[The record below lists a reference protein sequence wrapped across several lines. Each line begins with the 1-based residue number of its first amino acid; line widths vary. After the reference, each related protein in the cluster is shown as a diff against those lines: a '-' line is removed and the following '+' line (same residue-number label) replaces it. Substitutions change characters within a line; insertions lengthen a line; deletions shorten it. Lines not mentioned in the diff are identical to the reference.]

1 RFSVQVIIM
10 QKKWVFTENIPESQ
24 VSDFAEE
31 LQVPEVIVK
40 ILINRGMTSRE
51 EAVKFFRPKMER
63 LYDPLL
69 MGDMAKAVDR
79 IQTALT
85 NQETILIYG
94 DYDVD
99 GITSCSLLYL
109 YIRKLTEN
117 VHYFI
122 PDRIRDGYGF
132 SSRGVKEAQTVGA
145 TLIITVDCG
154 ITAVDEIG
162 LANDKNIDVIVTDHH
177 QMGKELPPAY
187 AILNP
192 MVPDCQYPF
201 KGLSGVGVAFK
212 LVHALNNAI
221 GWDNSQLLP
230 YTDLVA
236 IGSAADI
243 VPLVDE
249 NRILVKEGIER
260 INGRHNIG
268 LNALLDVASL
278 NNCFIGTGQILFG
291 IAPRINAVGRLG
303 SAERA
308 VRLFTTSKREEAAK
322 IANVLESENRQRKNI
337 EETAFNEAVEK
348 AEKEFNKNSPDP
360 LILHGEGWH
369 PGVIG
374 IVASKIVDQ
383 FYRPA
388 VLIALEDGIGK
399 GSIRS
404 IPDFDVFEALQKC
417 GNYLEEYGGH
427 KYAAGLTIKESNIP
441 VFKEAFKN
449 AVRETLTALDLVP
462 KLNIDGKITLD
473 IIDDRFFNILKH
485 FAPFGPQNS
494 RPVFVAEGVEV
505 MGRPTIVGKNH
516 LKFSI
521 RQNGA
526 VMPVIGFNLGH
537 LLDMIYDKR
546 ESLDIAF
553 VIEEN
558 TWQGNTYLQLQLK
571 DIKRS

>member
-1 RFSVQVIIM
+1 M
-10 QKKWVFTENIPESQ
+10 QKKWVFAENSPDSQ
-24 VSDFAEE
+24 VKDFAEE
-31 LQVPEVIVK
+31 LQVPEVIAQ
-40 ILINRGMTSRE
+40 ILCNRGITTRD
-51 EAVKFFRPKMER
+51 EAVKFFKPRMDR
-63 LYDPLL
+63 LYDPLI
-69 MGDMAKAVDR
+69 MRDMSKAVDR
-79 IQTALT
+79 IQEALT
-85 NQETILIYG
+85 NQEGILIYG

-99 GITSCSLLYL
+99 GITSCSLLFL
-109 YIRKLTEN
+109 YIRKLTQK
-117 VHYFI
+117 VYYFI
-122 PDRIRDGYGF
+122 PDRIKDGYGF
-132 SSRGVKEAQTVGA
+132 SSRGVQEAKRVGA

-154 ITAVDEIG
+154 ITAVEEIG
-162 LANDKNIDVIVTDHH
+162 LANEQGIDVIVTDHH

-192 MVPDCQYPF
+192 MVPECEYPF

-212 LVHALNNAI
+212 LVHALNNSI

-308 VRLFTTSKREEAAK
+308 VKLFITSKMEEAVK
-322 IANVLESENRQRKNI
+322 IAAVLESENQQRKNI
-337 EETAFNEAVEK
+337 EEIAFNEAVEK
-348 AEKEFNKNSPDP
+348 AKEEFNWNTPEP
-360 LILHGEGWH
+360 LVLFAEGWH

-388 VLIALEDGIGK
+388 VMIAIEDGIGK

-449 AVRETLTALDLVP
+449 AVTESLTSLDLVP
-462 KLNIDGKITLD
+462 RLNIDSRIELD

-494 RPVFVAEGVEV
+494 RPVFVAEGIEV
-505 MGRPTIVGKNH
+505 TGRPTIVGKNH

-526 VMPVIGFNLGH
+526 VLPVIGFNLGH
-537 LLDMIYDKR
+537 LIDTIYEERDSLDM
-546 ESLDIAF
+546 AF

-571 DIKRS
+571 DIKSKIKS

>member
-1 RFSVQVIIM
+1 LIAM
-10 QKKWVFTENIPESQ
+10 QKKWIFAENSPDPQ
-24 VSDFAEE
+24 VKDFAEE
-31 LQVPEVIVK
+31 LQVPAVIAQ
-40 ILINRGMTSRE
+40 ILINRGMATRE
-51 EAVKFFRPKMER
+51 EAVKFFKPRMDR

-69 MGDMAKAVDR
+69 MRDMSKAVDR
-79 IQTALT
+79 IQEALT
-85 NQETILIYG
+85 NQEGILIYG

-109 YIRKLTEN
+109 YIRKLTQN

-122 PDRIRDGYGF
+122 PDRIKDGYGF
-132 SSRGVKEAQTVGA
+132 SSKGIKEAREVGA

-154 ITAVDEIG
+154 ITAVEEIG
-162 LANDKNIDVIVTDHH
+162 LANEQGIDVIVTDHH
-177 QMGKELPPAY
+177 QMGKELPPAF

-192 MVPDCQYPF
+192 MVPECGYPF

-212 LVHALNNAI
+212 LVHALNNSI

-308 VRLFTTSKREEAAK
+308 VRLFTTSKMEEAIK
-322 IANVLESENRQRKNI
+322 IAGVLESENQQRKNI

-348 AEKEFNKNSPDP
+348 AKLEFNSNSPEP
-360 LILHGEGWH
+360 LVLHGEGWH

-388 VLIALEDGIGK
+388 VLIAIEDGIGK

-449 AVRETLTALDLVP
+449 AVRETMTALDLVP
-462 KLNIDGKITLD
+462 KLNIDGKIELD
-473 IIDDRFFNILKH
+473 VINDRFFNILKH

-494 RPVFVAEGVEV
+494 RPVFVSEGIEV
-505 MGRPTIVGKNH
+505 TGRPMIVGKNH

-521 RQNGA
+521 KQNGA
-526 VMPVIGFNLGH
+526 VLPVIGFNLGH
-537 LLDMIYDKR
+537 LIDTIYDERECLDM
-546 ESLDIAF
+546 AF

-558 TWQGNTYLQLQLK
+558 TWQGSTYLQLQLK
-571 DIKRS
+571 DIKSRL

>member
-1 RFSVQVIIM
+1 M
-10 QKKWVFTENIPESQ
+10 QKKWVFDNNIPDSD
-24 VSDFAEE
+24 VSDLAEE
-31 LQVPEVIVK
+31 LEVPVVIAK
-40 ILINRGMTSRE
+40 ILHNRGIETRE
-51 EAVKFFRPKMER
+51 DAVRFFRPKMDR
-63 LYDPLL
+63 LYDPFL
-69 MGDMAKAVDR
+69 MRDMKKAVDR
-79 IQTALT
+79 IQEALT
-85 NQETILIYG
+85 NQEAILIYG

-109 YIRKLTEN
+109 YIRKLTQK

-122 PDRIRDGYGF
+122 PDRIKDGYGF
-132 SSRGVKEAQTVGA
+132 SSRGVKEAREVGA

-154 ITAVDEIG
+154 ITAVEEIG
-162 LANDKNIDVIVTDHH
+162 LANEDGIDVIVTDHH

-192 MVPDCQYPF
+192 MVPECGYPF

-212 LVHALNNAI
+212 LVHALNNSI

-260 INGRHNIG
+260 INGRHNLG

-308 VRLFTTSKREEAAK
+308 VRLFTTSKMEEAIK
-322 IANVLESENRQRKNI
+322 IAGVLESENRQRKNI
-337 EETAFNEAVEK
+337 EETAFIEAVEK
-348 AEKEFNKNSPDP
+348 AEAEYNRLSPEP
-360 LILHGEGWH
+360 LVLHGEGWH

-388 VLIALEDGIGK
+388 VLIAIEDGIGK

-449 AVRETLTALDLVP
+449 AVRESLTALDLVP
-462 KLNIDGKITLD
+462 KLNIDGKIELD
-473 IIDDRFFNILKH
+473 LINDRFFNILKH

-494 RPVFVAEGVEV
+494 RPVFVAEGIQVT
-505 MGRPTIVGKNH
+505 GRPTIVGKNH
-516 LKFSI
+516 IKFSI

-526 VMPVIGFNLGH
+526 VLPVIGFNLGH
-537 LLDMIYDKR
+537 LIDTIEEERDCLDM
-546 ESLDIAF
+546 AF

-571 DIKRS
+571 DIKRRNNS